1 MILNVIGGCHST
13 PLVLLVMID
22 FYKINLG
29 FNYEIKMEVKTTNK
43 GFSTNVIS
51 MLLELDYVSS
61 YMMLDEHVFKML
73 F

>member
-1 MILNVIGGCHST
+1 
-13 PLVLLVMID
+13 MID